1 MRGVLPP
8 AGGVHH
14 GLLLI
19 AGAGFEPACHRWRP
33 ALALTLHVGPAIG
46 QVVFRDRP
54 VRLPISPSRCTAG
67 RRRGDPDQRE
77 GFAFVR
83 RAARRS
89 RSKAPRIGCI
99 NMSAMITDCI
109 AGSSKGH
116 EKGNSARTG
125 DSGADDG
132 IRTRNRRSRVDKPQ
146 QTAPTR
152 QVGAEAN
159 CSAN

>member
-1 MRGVLPP
+1 MLPP

-14 GLLLI
+14 AWLLI
-19 AGAGFEPACHRWRP
+19 AGAGFEPACHRWLP
-33 ALALTLHVGPAIG
+33 ALALTLHVGPASG
-46 QVVFRDRP
+46 QVVFRDLP
-54 VRLPISPSRCTAG
+54 VRLPIPPSRCIADK
-67 RRRGDPDQRE
+67 RRGDPAQRE
-77 GFAFVR
+77 DCAFAR

-89 RSKAPRIGCI
+89 RSKAARCCCI
-99 NMSAMITDCI
+99 NMSAIISVCI
-109 AGSSKGH
+109 AGSSEGR
-116 EKGNSARTG
+116 EKGESKRAG
-125 DSGADDG
+125 DFGADDG